1 MPLVIDQGVEIEAA
15 VEAEEEAE
23 MKLIASSL

>member
-1 MPLVIDQGVEIEAA
+1 MLLVIAQGVEIEAA
-15 VEAEEEAE
+15 VEAEEAE